1 MEHQNRPLVIAAIG
15 LTVSILL
22 TGGLAVALTLRS
34 SEVDAAASIPAARQR
49 IAFTSDRE
57 VDPAIFV
64 MDADGSN
71 VHRISGAD
79 QEGSFFPSWSP
90 DGQSVAYFSVDE
102 ATEQVAIWTASVDGG
117 TPIRVSPPL
126 SAAIS
131 ADPVWSPDGTRLAYG
146 VMSAGAEGES
156 TLYVDRADG
165 SGAVRRIPLPG
176 YRIHQISWSPAGD
189 RLLLLGAPAEGA
201 DNAAG
206 VYLMPADGGELTELF
221 AGSATAAW
229 FPDGERVLV
238 ASQANRT
245 FYAVT
250 APDEPPDELAV
261 LNQRVPDEI
270 ALSPDGTQ
278 VAVTTSGHEQEQLS
292 SILHLVTLETG
303 QVTTVMEGQ
312 GWLMAPDWSPDGTR
326 ILFTAGEMRH
336 RSGADLPYADL
347 WVHDLASGGTSQLTR
362 GEAFNG
368 LGVWSP

>member
-1 MEHQNRPLVIAAIG
+1 MEHENRPLVIAAIG

-22 TGGLAVALTLRS
+22 TGGLAVALMLRS
-34 SEVDAAASIPAARQR
+34 PGAEAAASSPAARQR

-71 VHRISGAD
+71 VQRVSGAD
-79 QEGSFFPSWSP
+79 QDFSIFPTWSP

-102 ATEQVAIWTASVDGG
+102 ATEQVAIWTAPVDGG
-117 TPIRVSPPL
+117 SPIRVSPPL

-131 ADPVWSPDGTRLAYG
+131 AYPTWSPDGTRLAYG
-146 VMSAGAEGES
+146 VVTAEAEGKS
-156 TLYVDRADG
+156 SLYIDRADG

-176 YRIHQISWSPAGD
+176 IGIDQISWSPAGD

-201 DNAAG
+201 DDASG

-221 AGSATAAW
+221 AGSAAAAW

-238 ASQANRT
+238 AARSNRT
-245 FYAVT
+245 LYAIT
-250 APDEPPDELAV
+250 SPDDAPDELAV

-278 VAVTTSGHEQEQLS
+278 IAVTSSGHEREQLS
-292 SILHLVTLETG
+292 SMLQIVALESG

-312 GWLMAPDWSPDGTR
+312 GWLMAPDWSADGTR
-326 ILFTAGEMRH
+326 ILFTAGEMRR
-336 RSGADLPYADL
+336 RSGTDLPYADL
-347 WVHDLASGGTSQLTR
+347 WIHDLATGETSQLTR
-362 GEAFNG
+362 GEDFNG
-368 LGVWSP
+368 LGSWSP

>member
-1 MEHQNRPLVIAAIG
+1 MERQNRPLVIAAVG
-15 LTVSILL
+15 LTITILL

-34 SEVDAAASIPAARQR
+34 PEVDATASNRVPGQR

-57 VDPAIFV
+57 VDPAIYV

-71 VHRISGAD
+71 VQRVSGAE
-79 QEGSFFPSWSP
+79 QEFSIFPAWSP

-102 ATEQVAIWTASVDGG
+102 ATEQVAIWTAPVDGG
-117 TPIRVSPPL
+117 SPIRVSPPL

-131 ADPVWSPDGTRLAYG
+131 AYPTWSPDGTRLAYG
-146 VMSAGAEGES
+146 VVTSRSEEES
-156 TLYVDRADG
+156 TLYIDRADG

-176 YRIHQISWSPAGD
+176 YRIQQIGWSPAGD
-189 RLLLLGAPAEGA
+189 RLLLVGAPVDGTEA
-201 DNAAG
+201 
-206 VYLMPADGGELTELF
+206 VYLIPADGGELTELF
-221 AGSATAAW
+221 AGPAAAAW

-238 ASQANRT
+238 AARSNRT

-250 APDEPPDELAV
+250 SPDEAPEELAV

-270 ALSPDGTQ
+270 ALSPDGTR
-278 VAVTTSGHEQEQLS
+278 VAVTTSGHEREELS
-292 SILHLVTLETG
+292 SILHLVTLESG
-303 QVTTVMEGQ
+303 QVTTVMEGE
-312 GWLMAPDWSPDGTR
+312 GWLMAPGWSPDGTR
-326 ILFTAGEMRH
+326 ILFTAGEMRR

-347 WVHDLASGGTSQLTR
+347 WVHDLTSGGTSQLTR

>member
-15 LTVSILL
+15 LTITILL
-22 TGGLAVALTLRS
+22 TGGLAVVLTLRS
-34 SEVDAAASIPAARQR
+34 PEVDAVASNPAARQR
-49 IAFTSDRE
+49 VAFTSDRE

-64 MDADGSN
+64 MDPDGSN
-71 VHRISGAD
+71 VQRISRMD
-79 QEGSFFPSWSP
+79 QVFSFYPAWSP
-90 DGQSVAYFSVDE
+90 DGQFVAYFSVDE
-102 ATEQVAIWTASVDGG
+102 ATEQVAVWTAPVDGE

-131 ADPVWSPDGTRLAYG
+131 AYPSWSPDGTRLAYG
-146 VMSAGAEGES
+146 VVTAESEGET

-176 YRIHQISWSPAGD
+176 IQVSQISWSPAGD
-189 RLLLLGAPAEGA
+189 RLLLVGAPVDGTDA
-201 DNAAG
+201 
-206 VYLMPADGGELTELF
+206 VYLMPADGGELIELF
-221 AGSATAAW
+221 AGSAAAAW
-229 FPDGERVLV
+229 FPDGLRVLI
-238 ASQANRT
+238 AARSNRT
-245 FYAVT
+245 LYAVT
-250 APDEPPDELAV
+250 SPDEPPDELAV

-270 ALSPDGTQ
+270 ALSPDGTR
-278 VAVTTSGHEQEQLS
+278 VAVTTSGHEREELS
-292 SILHLVTLETG
+292 SILQIVTLESG

-326 ILFTAGEMRH
+326 ILFTAGEMRR

-347 WVHDLASGGTSQLTR
+347 WVHELASGDTSQLTH